1 MIPLVIY
8 LTTIVLSFVDMLM
21 KEEIIDNSKNKLF
34 KVLMLV
40 FLGISLIAMPL
51 SWYLSSPLNSPFYL
65 NELCNI
71 CF

>member
-21 KEEIIDNSKNKLF
+21 KEEIIDNSKNKF
-34 KVLMLV
+34 IKILMLV

-51 SWYLSSPLNSPFYL
+51 SWYLSSPLNSPF
-65 NELCNI
+65 
-71 CF
+71 